1 MTANK
6 IALFSVPIALMIL
19 VTIGMTGTEQWF
31 SEFGKT
37 ETGRLILGRTGI
49 ALPYIASAA
58 TGIIFLFASAGST
71 NIKLAGWGVV
81 GGSSAT
87 VVIAALRE
95 TVRLAAI
102 FRPFFRQFDRRSP
115 MQTRQR

>member
-1 MTANK
+1 

-19 VTIGMTGTEQWF
+19 FTIGMTGTEQWF

-58 TGIIFLFASAGST
+58 TGIIFLRQHRCPWLRPQRRA
-71 NIKLAGWGVV
+71 V
-81 GGSSAT
+81 GGLPT
-87 VVIAALRE
+87 L
-95 TVRLAAI
+95 
-102 FRPFFRQFDRRSP
+102 
-115 MQTRQR
+115 

>member
-1 MTANK
+1 MNV
-6 IALFSVPIALMIL
+6 I

-58 TGIIFLFASAGST
+58 NGIIFLFASAGST
-71 NIKLAGWGVV
+71 NIKLA
-81 GGSSAT
+81 
-87 VVIAALRE
+87 
-95 TVRLAAI
+95 
-102 FRPFFRQFDRRSP
+102 
-115 MQTRQR
+115 